1 MDPDLDADDPY
12 DVLGLSKDA
21 TDGEA
26 ENRVRRLLDEH
37 SDDHAARTAINEA
50 YEDIQQR
57 PSPIK
62 VSDTTVVP
70 LVVSATTD
78 TISVGEKVTVRVTDH
93 TDEGV
98 PGVILRRAED
108 GYRMGKTGDDGTETV
123 RFNDRGLFTLVASKI
138 QHPDPDREYKDGE
151 VEVSVR
157 ARSASEEDLNADD
170 SHDAPD
176 GSRESTE
183 DEVRR
188 FVRGLLDEYPDEYA
202 ARAAINEAFEEIQK
216 RPSPVEVGDTTV
228 VPLRISVTPD
238 TISVGEEVTVRVT
251 DHAGN
256 GISDVGLQQV
266 EDELRI
272 GKTDDDG
279 TETVRFNNTGIY
291 TIVASKTR
299 HRDSDHEYRDG
310 EVKVRVEEN

>member
-21 TDGEA
+21 TDDEVDQRA
-26 ENRVRRLLDEH
+26 RSLLGDY

-57 PSPIK
+57 PSPLK
-62 VSDTTVVP
+62 VGDTTVVP
-70 LVVSATTD
+70 LVVSATPD
-78 TISVGEKVTVRVTDH
+78 TISVGEEVTVRVTDH

-138 QHPDPDREYKDGE
+138 QHPDPDHEYKDGE
-151 VEVSVR
+151 VEITVR
-157 ARSASEEDLNADD
+157 ARSASGEDQDADD
-170 SHDAPD
+170 SHDV
-176 GSRESTE
+176 ESSSEATE

-228 VPLRISVTPD
+228 VPLHISVTPD

-251 DHAGN
+251 DHAGD
-256 GISDVGLQQV
+256 GVPGVGLQRSGDRRRV
-266 EDELRI
+266 
-272 GKTDDDG
+272 GKTGDDG
-279 TETVRFNNTGIY
+279 TDTVRFNEAGTH
-291 TIVASKTR
+291 TILASKTR
-299 HRDSDHEYRDG
+299 RSDSDHEYRDD
-310 EVKVRVEEN
+310 EVKVRVEES